1 MLSNRLSIAI
11 LLLFSLF
18 LKPGTVFAQFPV
30 ITPKNNI
37 VLHLDA
43 SGAHP
48 VSVDEVATISST
60 NGVTPVTRISP
71 AVFDCNSLGPQTVT
85 VDASEQLVPT
95 PGVQFNHPFGI
106 AKDAQGNFYIADAG
120 NFKIKKIAAD
130 GVVTTFAGNG
140 TLTISDGIGLD
151 AGLGSPVAIITDA
164 QGNLYVAVGDPLNS
178 RSLIR
183 KITPAGVVTTFAT
196 RTTSPEKKFSTID
209 GLAIDGQG
217 NIYAADDV
225 ANIIYKITP
234 AGIVAVFAGSGNPGS
249 ADGTGVSASFNSPGN
264 LAIDAA
270 GNIYVADSKNNKI
283 RKITPAGV
291 VTTFAG
297 TGAADEVNGTIP
309 NVTFARPVGITFDNA
324 GNMYVT
330 DGAGIAVRKITPAG
344 IVTSILAGLDILR
357 DQISIIADDAGYLY
371 VVTYDNLFVKLSQ
384 NGYSTYIGGGPSGD
398 RNTYEPGFSDGYYTT
413 VNIPVTVISNPVFEP
428 ISPVLTADANCQGA
442 LPDYTKLAKVS
453 PCAGKLKITQSP
465 AAGTVVNAA
474 LPVNVT
480 LTAIDGFGGKGTV
493 SFNVSVSSTPVITP
507 NQQPIVLTLDAT
519 GKYQVKLSDVAT
531 VSTCNNPIATITP
544 SSFACADAGNQTVTI
559 EAHNPS
565 PAEFNYP
572 VGMIYDASGNLYVVD
587 RNNHAV
593 RKITPDGIV
602 STFAGTGNEG
612 HLNGKGTAASFG
624 DINAITIDS
633 HGNLYVTDYK
643 YADIRKIAPDGTV
656 TTFIGNIACNQMV
669 MDKQDNMFVTT
680 IHACLKKITPDG
692 TISDFAGTE
701 AIGYLD
707 ATGTAARFSFID
719 GITIDGS
726 GNLYVLDYG
735 NYKIRMISPNAV
747 VTTLPIN
754 GGFVPGG
761 YVAIDGFGNLFIA
774 SSERVWERKVNGECV
789 DFVGS
794 NVPSGPGN
802 NDGIG
807 TAAKFNT
814 VQGVVFDSSGNL
826 LVADAVDNAI
836 RKVTPDAEVSTYA
849 GGIQG
854 YNNGAIA
861 HGISVYASIPV
872 TVVAP
877 QALAPS
883 VKVTPDSYGGCEGQS
898 LTYTAIATNAGN
910 NPVYQWKVNGQNA
923 GANASEFTSLTLKT
937 GDKITC
943 TVTTSATCAVATAT
957 SNEASLTA
965 DPTVSN
971 SVSITST
978 AVNNV
983 IKPGQQVTFTAK
995 AVVTDNVVYQWLV
1008 NNVSAGTNSP
1018 IFTANNMQNGDAVTC
1033 TVTTYGKCIATPY
1046 VVSNTLTMTIYA
1058 PVDVVNTFTPNGD
1071 GINDTWEIPTLS
1083 AYPNCAVNIFS
1094 RYGTMVYKSV
1104 GYARP
1109 WDGTFNAK
1117 QVPSGTY
1124 YYIIDLKN
1132 GKDKITGAVTILR

>member
-1 MLSNRLSIAI
+1 MLNSKPLTVCFLF
-11 LLLFSLF
+11 LLLF
-18 LKPGTVFAQFPV
+18 LKAETALAQAPV
-30 ITPKNNI
+30 IKPKNNI
-37 VLHLDA
+37 VLKLDANGNYTTNLSDVATVTPAANITLNPASFNCSKLGPQVVTVTAARPQATFSYLAAITSDA
-43 SGAHP
+43 SGNLYLAQANGEIRKISP
-48 VSVDEVATISST
+48 NGIVTTIVATGT
-60 NGVTPVTRISP
+60 NLDMYDPKDLEILPNGDLYETSFTTVLKITPAGGVSIFSGQSR
-71 AVFDCNSLGPQTVT
+71 
-85 VDASEQLVPT
+85 VDDESGTEGYSAGFSIPC
-95 PGVQFNHPFGI
+95 GI
-106 AKDAQGNFYIADAG
+106 VADNAGNFYVADDRTDIIRKITPDGYVTNLAG
-120 NFKIKKIAAD
+120 GGAQGFAD
-130 GVVTTFAGNG
+130 GQGDAARFNRIIGLAIDKLGNIYVVDNSNHCIRKVTPGGNVTTFAGTG
-140 TLTISDGIGLD
+140 VRGQQDGPAATATFSGPSGITID
-151 AGLGSPVAIITDA
+151 AA
-164 QGNLYVAVGDPLNS
+164 GNLYVVDYGDEK
-178 RSLIR
+178 IR
-183 KITPAGVVTTFAT
+183 KITPAGMV
-196 RTTSPEKKFSTID
+196 ST
-209 GLAIDGQG
+209 L
-217 NIYAADDV
+217 
-225 ANIIYKITP
+225 
-234 AGIVAVFAGSGNPGS
+234 AGSGDAGS
-249 ADGTGVSASFNSPGN
+249 ADGIGSQASFYLLGG
-264 LAIDAA
+264 ITTDAA
-270 GNIYVADSKNNKI
+270 GNVYVCDGGNNKI

-291 VTTFAG
+291 V
-297 TGAADEVNGTIP
+297 
-309 NVTFARPVGITFDNA
+309 
-324 GNMYVT
+324 
-330 DGAGIAVRKITPAG
+330 
-344 IVTSILAGLDILR
+344 
-357 DQISIIADDAGYLY
+357 
-371 VVTYDNLFVKLSQ
+371 
-384 NGYSTYIGGGPSGD
+384 STYAGSSEQG
-398 RNTYEPGFSDGYYTT
+398 NADGYATVGPNDIST

-428 ISPVLTADANCQGA
+428 MSPLLGADANCQAA

-453 PCAGKLKITQSP
+453 PCADKLKIIQSP

-480 LTAIDGFGGKGTV
+480 LTATDGFGGKGTT
-493 SFNVSVSSTPVITP
+493 SFNVSVSATPVITP

-531 VSTCNNPIATITP
+531 VSTCNNPVSTITP
-544 SSFACADAGNQTVTI
+544 SSFGCTDVGDQTVTV

-572 VGMIYDASGNLYVVD
+572 VGMVYDASGNLYVVD

-593 RKITPDGIV
+593 RKITPDGIA
-602 STFAGTGNEG
+602 STLAGTGNEG
-612 HLNGKGTAASFG
+612 HSNGKGTAASFG

-643 YADIRKIAPDGTV
+643 YADIRKITPDGTV
-656 TTFIGNIACNQMV
+656 TTFVGNIACNQMV

-692 TISDFAGTE
+692 MIYDFAGIE

-707 ATGTAARFSFID
+707 GTGTSARFSFID

-735 NYKIRMISPNAV
+735 NYKIRMITPNAV

-774 SSERVWERKVNGECV
+774 SSERVWERKINGECV

-794 NVPSGPGN
+794 NIPSGPGN
-802 NDGIG
+802 NDGTG

-826 LVADAVDNAI
+826 LVADAVDNSI
-836 RKVTPDAEVSTYA
+836 RKITSAAQVSTYA

-854 YNNGAIA
+854 YYDGAIA
-861 HGISVYASIPV
+861 HGISVYAAIPV
-872 TVVAP
+872 TVVGP
-877 QALAPS
+877 QALVPS

-910 NPVYQWKVNGQNA
+910 NPAYQWKVNGQNA
-923 GANASEFTSLTLKT
+923 GGNAAEFTSSTLKT

-943 TVTTSATCAVATAT
+943 TITASGTCAVATAT
-957 SNEASLTA
+957 SNEVSLTA

-995 AVVTDNVVYQWLV
+995 AAVTDNVVYQWLV
-1008 NNVSAGTNSP
+1008 NGVSAGTNSP
-1018 IFTANNMQNGDAVTC
+1018 GFTANSMQNGDAVTC

-1071 GINDTWEIPTLS
+1071 GINDTWEIPSLS
-1083 AYPNCAVNIFS
+1083 VYPNCMVNIFS
-1094 RYGTMVYKSV
+1094 RYGTMVYKST
-1104 GYARP
+1104 GYARA
-1109 WDGTFNAK
+1109 WDGTFNTK
-1117 QVPSGTY
+1117 PVPTGTY

-1132 GKDKITGAVTILR
+1132 GKDKITGAVTVLR